1 MNVDRLVET
10 HGDPL
15 GTVRSVLKWLWDVNE
30 LDYLLATQD
39 EGKGVDTPPHLMH
52 DQGLLEDINPFK
64 PLMLTNTARLVPEIV
79 AGNPGKRIGA
89 LLRPCEMRAL
99 IEIQK
104 KSAFPSDDL
113 TTICVDCLGTLPL
126 EDYNWRAE
134 RLGGGKSLSDEA
146 IQFSRQGGILA
157 YRYRSACQMCTS
169 PGASGADLNINV
181 IGLPARQKIILNY
194 DPKNQR
200 LSQSINEI
208 SSAPADEPLV
218 TQHNQV
224 LYKLT
229 ERHRHTMERL
239 FDTLAEYL
247 PKDVDAIISQLEGC
261 QECRVCMDVCPTCS
275 IERPGK
281 DQDGHYARR
290 EVVSWLVSCSGCGM
304 CEQYCPDH
312 LPLSSIFGYVREQL
326 QQEFGY
332 IPGQA
337 TDNPLPLM

>member
-39 EGKGVDTPPHLMH
+39 KGQGVDTPPHLMH

-99 IEIQK
+99 IELQK
-104 KSAFPSDDL
+104 KSAIPSDDL

-134 RLGGGKSLSDEA
+134 RLGGGKSLSEEA

-181 IGLPARQKIILNY
+181 IGLPARQKIILNF
-194 DPKNQR
+194 DPQNQR
-200 LSQSINEI
+200 LGQSIAEI
-208 SSAPADEPLV
+208 SSGPADEALV
-218 TQHNQV
+218 DQHKQV

-239 FDTLAEYL
+239 FDTLAEFL
-247 PKDVDAIISQLEGC
+247 PKDVGAVITQLEGC
-261 QECRVCMDVCPTCS
+261 QDCQVCMNVCPICTVEKPC
-275 IERPGK
+275 K
-281 DQDGHYARR
+281 DPHGHYARR
-290 EVVSWLVSCSGCGM
+290 EVIHWLVSCSGCGM
-304 CEQYCPDH
+304 CEQFCPDH
-312 LPLSSIFGYVREQL
+312 LPLSSIFGYIREQL
-326 QQEFGY
+326 NQEYGY
-332 IPGQA
+332 IPGQVS
-337 TDNPLPLM
+337 DNPLPLM